1 MGRGLHAR
9 SITRWGPTVTVADKT
24 GRTEKRALH
33 VLTLTPFYPNESDDG
48 AGCFVAEPLRALS
61 DSKVIST
68 VFALQPFYRK
78 QLRAAESGHAAEWL
92 RYVSLPTNFGLPSA
106 GFFAFARI
114 LGRIRDLNSRQP
126 IDLIHAHAPLP
137 AGHVAMLLNAELGFP
152 YVVSVHGLDVFST
165 GQINGRV
172 GRWCRRISRLVYQ
185 RSKRVLCVSEAVR
198 ERVLEGMP
206 AACRTSVVYNGVD
219 AELFSPG
226 SVAASQKT
234 TVLSVG
240 NLLPS
245 KGHEVL
251 IRAIGDI
258 APEFPNLALEI
269 IGEGPELAHLQ
280 QVIQDLNLTQQ
291 VTLLG
296 RRSRREVADAMRRC
310 VLFALPSSYEGLGC
324 VYLEAMSTAKPAV
337 GCRGQGIAEII
348 RHGEN
353 GFLVGA
359 GNVKELSLLLAMMLR
374 DPQGRN
380 NVGAAARD
388 TILDRFILAQ
398 QAEHLARIY
407 RECAG

>member
-1 MGRGLHAR
+1 
-9 SITRWGPTVTVADKT
+9 
-24 GRTEKRALH
+24 
-33 VLTLTPFYPNESDDG
+33 
-48 AGCFVAEPLRALS
+48 
-61 DSKVIST
+61 
-68 VFALQPFYRK
+68 
-78 QLRAAESGHAAEWL
+78 
-92 RYVSLPTNFGLPSA
+92 
-106 GFFAFARI
+106 
-114 LGRIRDLNSRQP
+114 
-126 IDLIHAHAPLP
+126 LP

-165 GQINGRV
+165 GQMNGRV

-291 VTLLG
+291 VTFLG

-359 GNVKELSLLLAMMLR
+359 GNVKELSLLLAMMFR

-388 TILDRFILAQ
+388 TILDRFTLAQ